1 MKKKI
6 NIIYLLLLFLFFKK
20 NSLVIENKL
29 NNTNDK
35 EQLEALKQGF
45 YEIIPHSINSLIGEI
60 DFKVN

>member
-45 YEIIPHSINSLIGEI
+45 YEIIPHNINSLIDEI